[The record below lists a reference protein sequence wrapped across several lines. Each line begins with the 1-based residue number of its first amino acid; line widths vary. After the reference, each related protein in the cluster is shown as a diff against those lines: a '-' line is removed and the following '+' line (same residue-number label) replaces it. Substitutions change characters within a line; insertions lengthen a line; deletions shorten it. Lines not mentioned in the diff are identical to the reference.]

1 MRRKKNTI
9 VLLVLSRLNMN
20 NYNKG
25 SRREHE
31 LMEICEE
38 NGYVVVRSAGSGTGG
53 KKANGE
59 EREQPDII
67 AGDGENVFAFESKA
81 EGSDTLYIPKVEV
94 EDLEYFA
101 ECFGAEPRIAVRFDR
116 EDFYVFEKD
125 EMHETNKNYRVKK
138 ENINNGTHV
147 NDLL

>member
-1 MRRKKNTI
+1 M
-9 VLLVLSRLNMN
+9 S

-38 NGYVVVRSAGSGTGG
+38 NGYVVVRSAGSGVGG

-67 AGDGENVFAFESKA
+67 AGNGESVFVFESKA
-81 EGSDTLYIPKVEV
+81 VGDGVLYIDKGEV
-94 EDLEYFA
+94 DDLEVFA
-101 ECFGAEPRIAVRFDR
+101 DSFGAKPRVAVRFDR
-116 EDFYVFEKD
+116 EDFYGFIKD
-125 EMHETNKNYRVKK
+125 EMHETKKSYRVKK
-138 ENINNGTHV
+138 ENIQNGTHI
-147 NDLL
+147 NELL